1 MQYVKTDESVLCNSH
16 IMETNENGS
25 TKGGNLPPLIR
36 FHQTLPCGMRY
47 LLTTHLS
54 KYREAI
60 LHLQSIGKSLVQLG
74 DLGGDAEVDGAVT
87 DLDNESTDEVRVD
100 LELVR
105 MRSSS
110 NY

>member
-1 MQYVKTDESVLCNSH
+1 MKLILKQ
-16 IMETNENGS
+16 METNENGS

-60 LHLQSIGKSLVQLG
+60 LHLQSISESLVHLG
-74 DLGGDAEVDGAVT
+74 DLGRDAQVDGAVT
-87 DLDNESTDEVRVD
+87 DLDDEATDKVGVN
-100 LELVR
+100 LVMLDKKWYSR
-105 MRSSS
+105 K
-110 NY
+110 